1 MSSYKNSTLLGI
13 LDTALDGF
21 VHIDRNGFV
30 LGWNPQAEKIFG
42 WSKSEA
48 IGKKIY
54 GLIIPAALKQDLVR
68 DMSHDITT
76 GDSKILNQRVKVTA
90 LHRDGRHI
98 LIEIAITAIVSEEEV
113 EYGAFI
119 RDITD
124 ASIAENKLRESEEKY
139 RSLVE
144 DAADVILTIDRD
156 FRINFINHLLPG
168 FTREKVIGASSLD
181 FIPIAERERISGIYK
196 EIFSKKKP
204 QKYQIEGIM
213 ADGSKMWFSTLA
225 NPIFSGNNVIG
236 ITLLTRDITD
246 IKRAEDAL
254 KKQHEQ
260 LVISAK
266 LSSLGEMA
274 AGVAHEINNP
284 LSIIYGLS
292 SQTKRKHDAGTLDP
306 EILGRNLATIL
317 TTTERIAKIVKGLRT
332 FSRDATDDP
341 MEIAAVLQIIDDTL
355 ELCREKFHIHSIDLR
370 VDCDPSL
377 LILCRPSQMSQVL
390 MNLLGNAHDAI
401 ENDPEKWVEI
411 RAVKNK
417 SLLELSVKD
426 SGKGI
431 RRDIAAKMMQ
441 PFFTTKE
448 TGKGTGLGL
457 SISRG
462 IVEAH
467 NGRLY
472 YDENCPNTRFVV
484 EMQLT
489 DPSSTHSAK

>member
-1 MSSYKNSTLLGI
+1 
-13 LDTALDGF
+13 
-21 VHIDRNGFV
+21 
-30 LGWNPQAEKIFG
+30 
-42 WSKSEA
+42 
-48 IGKKIY
+48 
-54 GLIIPAALKQDLVR
+54 
-68 DMSHDITT
+68 
-76 GDSKILNQRVKVTA
+76 
-90 LHRDGRHI
+90 
-98 LIEIAITAIVSEEEV
+98 
-113 EYGAFI
+113 
-119 RDITD
+119 
-124 ASIAENKLRESEEKY
+124 
-139 RSLVE
+139 
-144 DAADVILTIDRD
+144 
-156 FRINFINHLLPG
+156 
-168 FTREKVIGASSLD
+168 
-181 FIPIAERERISGIYK
+181 
-196 EIFSKKKP
+196 
-204 QKYQIEGIM
+204 M

-254 KKQHEQ
+254 KKHHEQ

-341 MEIAAVLQIIDDTL
+341 MEIAAVSQIIEDTL

-377 LILCRPSQMSQVL
+377 FILCRPSQMSQVL

-431 RRDIAAKMMQ
+431 LRDIVAKMMQ

-467 NGRLY
+467 NGQLY

-489 DPSSTHSAK
+489 DSPSTHSAK